1 MTGRGRLTSRRR
13 TAIAIAILAVASGGC
28 DRGEQPA
35 QPAPSEQPPA
45 EAAVSPAAPVK
56 HEPLPRTV
64 AGVTLGMSRAV
75 AETQL
80 GHLTCHPSRAGC
92 EVCDPDKKEEGGD
105 IRHLQVYLNHDQVIS
120 VSYEGPAPAN
130 AFDALNQLIDRFGSP
145 ALSGVR
151 ERDQSGRLHEIYG
164 WKDEQSLYSVRFMW
178 RDAEADAKAEGRELL
193 GTATALWDRKG
204 YQLWESETLPHGEP
218 AAPDTRDAA
227 I

>member
-1 MTGRGRLTSRRR
+1 MIAPRGPARGRRVVLAS
-13 TAIAIAILAVASGGC
+13 AVCAILWGGC
-28 DRGEQPA
+28 DRDQQAAQQTASEQQPA
-35 QPAPSEQPPA
+35 V
-45 EAAVSPAAPVK
+45 AAVSPAAPVT
-56 HEPLPRTV
+56 HEQLPRTV
-64 AGVTLGMSRAV
+64 AGVTLGMSRDAV
-75 AETQL
+75 EAKL
-80 GHLTCHPSRAGC
+80 GHLTCHPSKAGC
-92 EVCDPDKKEEGGD
+92 EVCDPDKKEDGGD
-105 IRHLQVYLNHDQVIS
+105 VRHLQVYLNHGQVIS

-151 ERDQSGRLHEIYG
+151 ERDQTGRLHEIYG

-178 RDAEADAKAEGRELL
+178 RDAEAEGRELL

-218 AAPDTRDAA
+218 APDKRDAA